1 MDQGRPMSSLDGK
14 ARRFLPLTEST
25 YLVLASLA
33 EPRHGYGIMQD
44 VDALSAGRV
53 KLGPGTLYGALTNLL
68 KQKLIRRS
76 GETGAGSDR
85 RKVYALTPLGERV
98 VVLEGER
105 LASLSRLA
113 ADVAKRLGGV
123 R

>member
-1 MDQGRPMSSLDGK
+1 MKNLEGI
-14 ARRFLPLTEST
+14 ARKFLPLSEAT
-25 YLVLASLA
+25 YLILASLT

-44 VDALSAGRV
+44 VEAVSGGRV

-76 GETGAGSDR
+76 GETGAGGER
-85 RKVYALTPLGERV
+85 RKVYTLTPLGEKV
-98 VVLEGER
+98 LVLEGER

-113 ADVAKRLGGV
+113 SDVTKRLGGTTWAAK
-123 R
+123 

>member
-1 MDQGRPMSSLDGK
+1 MANLDGK
-14 ARRFLPLTEST
+14 ARAFLPLTEAT
-25 YLVLASLA
+25 YLILAALA

-44 VDALSAGRV
+44 VAALSGGRV
-53 KLGPGTLYGALTNLL
+53 ALGPGTLYGALKNLL

-76 GETGAGSDR
+76 GETGAGSER

-98 VVLEGER
+98 LVVEGDR

-113 ADVAKRLGGV
+113 ADVAKRLGGA